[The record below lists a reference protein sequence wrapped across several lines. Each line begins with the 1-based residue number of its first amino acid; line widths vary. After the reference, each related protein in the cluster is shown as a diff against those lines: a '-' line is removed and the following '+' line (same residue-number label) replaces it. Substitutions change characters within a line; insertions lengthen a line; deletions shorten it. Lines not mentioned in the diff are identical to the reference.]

1 MFRRR
6 NVALDEAM
14 VFNLLLMRE
23 KEERLVIII
32 FPERDGGEEPQS
44 RFSA

>member
-6 NVALDEAM
+6 DVALNETM

-23 KEERLVIII
+23 KEERLVM
-32 FPERDGGEEPQS
+32 F
-44 RFSA
+44 FS